1 MNRDDHDDYQFV
13 SDKEELREILGPVA
27 KRAAAKEHSE
37 LHRYHRDWLDA
48 STFLLVATS
57 DRAGNCDLSPKG
69 DPSGFTH
76 IVDKRTIVIPE
87 RPGNRRADGF
97 HNVLEN
103 PHAGLLFMI
112 AGRGET
118 LRINGRARLLRDA
131 AFFDQMI
138 VKGHRPALALLLEID
153 TIFFHCSKAF
163 LRSGL
168 WQPDSWQ
175 PDALPPR
182 ATIAHAMERSDQSY
196 EEVVAH
202 YDASYGKGL
211 Y

>member
-1 MNRDDHDDYQFV
+1 
-13 SDKEELREILGPVA
+13 
-27 KRAAAKEHSE
+27 
-37 LHRYHRDWLDA
+37 
-48 STFLLVATS
+48 FLMVATS

-76 IVDKRTIVIPE
+76 IVDKRTIAIPE

-131 AFFDQMI
+131 PFFDQMM

-175 PDALPPR
+175 PDAVPPR

-202 YDASYGKGL
+202 YDASYGKDL